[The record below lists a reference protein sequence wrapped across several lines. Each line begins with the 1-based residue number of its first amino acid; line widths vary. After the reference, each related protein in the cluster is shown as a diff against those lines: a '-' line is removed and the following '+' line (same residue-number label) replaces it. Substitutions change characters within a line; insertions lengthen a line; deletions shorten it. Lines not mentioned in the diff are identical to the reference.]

1 MSVDCLYVSIR
12 KEMVTKSCA
21 VYVILGYDVNG
32 IGDILGIWMG
42 ESDEKHYWMQIFDEI
57 RAQRVEEDIL
67 FINMDGVLGLEK
79 NERSVFKDVVVQG
92 CIIHL
97 IRNSVKCIPS
107 KNYKVYTAYSVTK
120 LQKQNLNVLSRNGA
134 NIQKLQIYE
143 PITGHI

>member
-1 MSVDCLYVSIR
+1 M
-12 KEMVTKSCA
+12 EAKSCA

-42 ESDEKHYWMQIFDEI
+42 ESEEKHYWMQIFDEI

-67 FINMDGVLGLEK
+67 FINMDGVLGLEEG
-79 NERSVFKDVVVQG
+79 ERSIFKDAVVQR

-107 KNYKVYTAYSVTK
+107 KDYKAYTAYSVAK
-120 LQKQNLNVLSRNGA
+120 LRKQNLNVLSRNGA
-134 NIQKLQIYE
+134 NIQELQIYE
-143 PITGHI
+143 PITDHI